1 MWTPPLE
8 PCWLSPQP
16 LSSFGLSH
24 RDTFEPSHELPLA
37 ETLAWTILQKGQMQ
51 WSGQACFHLKV
62 KLDKGTLKKMP
73 FGVSM
78 WSELDFIPWIR
89 SCNVIPV
96 HSHDRQVMGH
106 INNPFPSSHLH
117 LSEITQKDISLQRPI
132 PHCFLLIYFITSLR
146 SEVDTCFCLKEW

>member
-96 HSHDRQVMGH
+96 HSHDRQEHGSH
-106 INNPFPSSHLH
+106 KQSLSFQPSTSFRNYSKRHQSTTTNPTLFPPHLLYH
-117 LSEITQKDISLQRPI
+117 LFKIRSWY
-132 PHCFLLIYFITSLR
+132 LLLS
-146 SEVDTCFCLKEW
+146 